1 MRTVLVKNGIIVD
14 SGALR
19 ALGILIAGDRAPHG
33 TPGVETP
40 FGVTWDE
47 GINRGAHRR
56 HGFRQEHEPESDADM
71 VLVDPGWPR
80 TVPERN
86 PHLVVGS
93 SIFMGR
99 QCLGGPVTVLRR
111 GKSSANAA
119 KSREPFP
126 AASSPRAHPK
136 GLTHHL
142 PSLSGTRRNIGRGL
156 LPLPNIRIYLF
167 EKTE

>member
-1 MRTVLVKNGIIVD
+1 MSQNPAKTFGLYPKKGT
-14 SGALR
+14 LR
-19 ALGILIAGDRAPHG
+19 
-33 TPGVETP
+33 PG
-40 FGVTWDE
+40 
-47 GINRGAHRR
+47 
-56 HGFRQEHEPESDADM
+56 SDADM

-86 PHLVVGS
+86 PHLAVGS

-99 QCLGGPVTVLRR
+99 QCLGGPVTVLRQ